1 MNTHTA
7 PIKVAPT
14 LDTERQRFDW
24 AMVLLRRANVRLT
37 RPRRRILE
45 ALVKR
50 PLPVSLDV
58 LGEELRSECD
68 LATIYRTM
76 HSFREAGVVRQ
87 VHVAPDRACYV
98 LGAPGEPCGYLICRQ
113 CGSVSSL
120 PGAQS
125 MVELGRK
132 MAMDVGFRILQQEVE
147 FYGIC
152 PACQREGLG
161 GVKVRE

>member
-1 MNTHTA
+1 MKAQTA
-7 PIKVAPT
+7 PIKPAP
-14 LDTERQRFDW
+14 LPDTERQRLDW
-24 AMVLLRRANVRLT
+24 AMILLQRANVRLT
-37 RPRRRILE
+37 RPRRRILQ

-76 HSFREAGVVRQ
+76 HSFREAGLVRQ
-87 VHVAPDRACYV
+87 VHVAADRACFV
-98 LGAPGEPCGYLICRQ
+98 LGSPGEPCGYLICRQ
-113 CGSVSSL
+113 CGAVSDL

-132 MAMDVGFRILQQEVE
+132 MAVDAGFRILQHEVE

-152 PACQREGLG
+152 AACQRPG
-161 GVKVRE
+161 GNPKAG